1 MATSPPFVVGLDA
14 GTSKVCVVV
23 AEATSD
29 HVEIVGIGT
38 APSKGIQKG
47 AVVNID
53 ATVDAIHRAV
63 EEAEVQAGHHIRD
76 VVVALGGSHLRS
88 FNSHGVVAVKNGEV
102 APADVERVIDAARA
116 VVLPMEREVLH
127 VLPREFVVDEQDGI
141 REPVGM
147 AGVRLEARVHVVTGA
162 VTSAQNL
169 MKCCQRVG
177 LNVSGVLVGAL
188 AAAEAVLTPEEKDL
202 GVALIDIGDGVSDL
216 VVYQMGAV
224 KHTAVVPLGGGHVT
238 KDIAAGLRTP
248 LREAEKLKLRH
259 GCALASAVGNDES
272 IEVCDIGGQGP
283 RLLKRQALSRII
295 EPRLEEI
302 LTLVAEEMMR
312 GGCAR
317 PASGVV
323 VTGGTAILDGAIG
336 IAERVFDAPVRVG
349 RPVEIG
355 GLVDAVKSPMYST
368 AVGLVLHARNGR
380 VTAADGAD
388 VMWRLGF
395 GRMRDRIAGWLR
407 DFF

>member
-1 MATSPPFVVGLDA
+1 MAVSPPIVVGLDA

-23 AEATSD
+23 AEVAGD

-53 ATVDAIHRAV
+53 ATVNAIRKAV
-63 EEAEVQAGHHIRD
+63 EEAEVMAGCSIRD

-102 APADVERVIDAARA
+102 VPADVERVMDAARA

-147 AGVRLEARVHVVTGA
+147 AGIRLEARVHVVTGA

-177 LNVSGVLVGAL
+177 LNVSAVLAGAL

-224 KHTAVVPLGGGHVT
+224 RHTAVVPLGGGHVT

-248 LREAEKLKLRH
+248 LREAETLKQRH
-259 GCALASAVGNDES
+259 GCALASRVGADET
-272 IEVCDIGGQGP
+272 IEVSDIGGREP
-283 RLLKRQALSRII
+283 RLLKRQALSKII

-312 GGCAR
+312 GGCGR
-317 PASGVV
+317 LASGVV
-323 VTGGTAILDGAIG
+323 LTGGTATLDGALG
-336 IAERVFDAPVRVG
+336 VAQRVFEAPVRIG
-349 RPVEIG
+349 NPVEIG

-368 AVGLVLHARNGR
+368 AVGLILYAQSGR
-380 VTAADGAD
+380 ALAADGAD
-388 VMWRLGF
+388 TMWRLGL
-395 GRMRDRIAGWLR
+395 GRVRDRIAGWLR
-407 DFF
+407 EFF